1 MGTFFDRKLVLVVLV
16 GILLP
21 APAIGAETDKLDRQQ
36 IVGQVAGDW
45 VKIGI
50 IQYQRGF
57 YEQAKQSLLQARRH
71 QEYLPAAERG
81 ELDQCLQKI
90 DELEIKKERV
100 LAHIETADQLAGQGQ
115 VIKARAHLEKVKNS
129 PFLSEAERGKVSKN
143 LTELAAQ
150 LNDRKREIAEL
161 YNRSVKLYQTGYFER
176 ARQGFIKVAGNGLL
190 AASAPVAPE
199 DYLMRICKVLD
210 RGVKLSV
217 PIETGPAA
225 GIPEAAVANTKDLLP
240 GVGPGQS
247 GNGAGQMVG
256 QLSSAAV
263 FDTAQAVIDES
274 RYVEAINRKRNIRR
288 SYERA
293 LAKDSVGKAHR
304 YISEG
309 KFYKAKEAVE
319 AAERIINKN
328 RRDLGDKLV
337 RRYKKELRQMTD
349 QIEEGR
355 TKWLG
360 DGQTESGRG
369 L

>member
-1 MGTFFDRKLVLVVLV
+1 MTTFFDRKLVLVVLA

-21 APAIGAETDKLDRQQ
+21 IPAIGAETGKLDKQQ

-45 VKIGI
+45 AKIGI

-81 ELDQCLQKI
+81 ELGRYLKKI
-90 DELEIKKERV
+90 DEVEIKKERV

-115 VIKARAHLEKVKNS
+115 VIKARAHLEKVINS
-129 PFLSEAERGKVSKN
+129 PFLSQAERGKVSKN
-143 LTELAAQ
+143 LAELAAQ
-150 LNDRKREIAEL
+150 LNDRKKEIAKL
-161 YNRSVKLYQTGYFER
+161 YNRSVKLYQTGYLEK
-176 ARQGFIKVAGNGLL
+176 ARQGFIKVAGSGLL

-199 DYLMRICKVLD
+199 DYLMKICKVSD
-210 RGVKLSV
+210 RGVKSSV

-225 GIPEAAVANTKDLLP
+225 GIPGAAVANTKELSP
-240 GVGPGQS
+240 GVGQGPS
-247 GNGAGQMVG
+247 VNGDRQMVG
-256 QLSSAAV
+256 QLNSAAV
-263 FDTAQAVIDES
+263 FDTAQVVIDES
-274 RYVEAINRKRNIRR
+274 RYVEAINRRRNIRQ

-293 LAKDSVGKAHR
+293 LAKDSVAKAHR

-309 KFYKAKEAVE
+309 KFYKAKEAVD
-319 AAERIINKN
+319 AAERTINKN
-328 RRDLGDKLV
+328 RRHMGDKLV

-360 DGQTESGRG
+360 DGQAESGRD